1 MSFDLESLL
10 LDQTAD
16 ETKTP
21 PNRSGACH
29 IGSQASEKDK
39 PPTYQYTRPASDV
52 NMLGEMMF
60 GSVSMSYKG
69 STLKIHHIRSPPQLM
84 VSKVFS
90 TRFGS
95 STSGSTNTL
104 QDSFESVSQTF
115 PSHTSSIGKICT
127 NTSSFFV
134 IFAHSF
140 PKPSD
145 LLSACCT

>member
-1 MSFDLESLL
+1 MSILCKRNIFSKNQDLS
-10 LDQTAD
+10 
-16 ETKTP
+16 
-21 PNRSGACH
+21 
-29 IGSQASEKDK
+29 
-39 PPTYQYTRPASDV
+39 
-52 NMLGEMMF
+52 
-60 GSVSMSYKG
+60 SVIILCYCVCD
-69 STLKIHHIRSPPQLM
+69 RSPPQLM

-95 STSGSTNTL
+95 STSESTNTYVSCFLSSAICCYMSLLSISHCLHFISNRL